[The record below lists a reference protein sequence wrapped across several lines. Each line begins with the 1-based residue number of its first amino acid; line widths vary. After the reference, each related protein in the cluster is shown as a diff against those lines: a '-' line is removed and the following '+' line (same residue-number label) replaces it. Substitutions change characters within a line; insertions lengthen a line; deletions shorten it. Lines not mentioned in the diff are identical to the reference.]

1 MARKPQQRRAK
12 VTVETIIEAGFISV
26 AKNGIEGTTTRQ
38 IAEIAGI
45 GVGSLYEY
53 FNNKED
59 IYEAMNQHFVNEVL
73 NMLRESTDALVMMPL
88 EDLIRKML
96 IQFSELLQ
104 KNDDR
109 YLKCI
114 RYAGHFDY
122 ARYAKQ
128 VENALTEIVMRYVMI
143 NPHYLRVP
151 NIATVSY
158 ICING
163 GIFAV
168 IRQLSFPSNLVSFDG
183 MVNGLCRMITSY
195 VDAEMAA
202 LDGQGPLAQAAP
214 TIALS
219 TSVLTQT

>member
-1 MARKPQQRRAK
+1 MARKPQQKRAK
-12 VTVETIIEAGFISV
+12 ITVETIIEAGFISV
-26 AKNGIEGTTTRQ
+26 ARYGMEGSTTRQ

-53 FNNKED
+53 FENKEA

-73 NMLRESTDALVMMPL
+73 KMLRDSTDELVRMPL
-88 EDLIRKML
+88 DQFVRKML

-109 YLKCI
+109 YLKCT

-122 ARYAKQ
+122 AKYAQQ
-128 VENALTEIVMRYVMI
+128 VESALIQIVMRYVML

-151 NIATVSY
+151 DVSTISY
-158 ICING
+158 ICINC
-163 GIFAV
+163 GIFTV
-168 IRQLSFPSNLVSFDG
+168 IRQLSIPSHMVDFDG
-183 MVNGLCRMITSY
+183 MINGICRMIVSY

-202 LDGQGPLAQAAP
+202 VEGKGPLVGLDGA
-214 TIALS
+214 
-219 TSVLTQT
+219 